1 MQGFGLC
8 NADAIMLKMGE
19 KLSRN
24 RNEREKGE
32 EANSGSTEMCSRV
45 PITQT
50 ARSGESNTTVA
61 LLFFSISVVFNSIGV
76 NLGPTRRRTG

>member
-1 MQGFGLC
+1 MQGFDLC

-24 RNEREKGE
+24 RNEGEKGE

-45 PITQT
+45 PVTQN

-61 LLFFSISVVFNSIGV
+61 LLFSISVVSNSIGV
-76 NLGPTRRRTG
+76 NPGPTRRTG